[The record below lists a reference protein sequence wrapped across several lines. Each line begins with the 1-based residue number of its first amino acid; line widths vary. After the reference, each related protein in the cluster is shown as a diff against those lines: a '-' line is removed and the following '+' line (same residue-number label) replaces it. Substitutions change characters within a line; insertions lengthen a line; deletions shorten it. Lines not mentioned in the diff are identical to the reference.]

1 MIDTTNKKVNTIS
14 ISEAEIKAA
23 RIIADNPEQYK
34 EEDIIAARL
43 KLLQLKKAVD
53 VAVSS
58 LDRSLGVIRSQ
69 KQLALDEVLAYTLP
83 NGEGTAF
90 GVEKKASY
98 SVREGQLRRDAGVTV
113 NVSFNNNTLSDLF
126 SVNTSLKRQKVIA
139 KFKAGDAS
147 VSQYVNEK
155 VEEQLY
161 FKDFDNIVVNE
172 SNEEG
177 GDDNE

>member
-1 MIDTTNKKVNTIS
+1 MIDMTNKKVNTIS

-23 RIIADNPEQYK
+23 RIIADNPDQYK

-58 LDRSLGVIRSQ
+58 LDKSLVTIRQQ

-90 GVEKKASY
+90 GVEKKSSY
-98 SVREGQLRRDAGVTV
+98 SVREGQLKRDAGVQV
-113 NVSFNNNTLSDLF
+113 NVSFNDNNLSDLF
-126 SVNTSLKRQKVIA
+126 SVNTSLQRQKVIA
-139 KFKAGDAS
+139 KFKVGDPL
-147 VSQYVNEK
+147 VSQYVTEK

-172 SNEEG
+172 SNTEG
-177 GDDNE
+177 GDNNE